1 MQTETGGGSVL
12 LQQRCLSGNALG
24 VVGPRYW
31 SLESSIGIRTEKA
44 ATFMDGDIRAKK
56 KQLYGP
62 GEQGSMRYA
71 ERLRIVLRYLCLMLL
86 LNGCDSEQRAV
97 CDISIEEAAELLKN
111 PEVIVLDLRTPRE
124 FAGGHLVGARNVDF
138 NDPGFGENLA
148 GLDRRRSYVVHS
160 ASGSR
165 SGRALPLFGELGF
178 EKINHLRP
186 GFRGWVAAGYPV
198 ER

>member
-1 MQTETGGGSVL
+1 
-12 LQQRCLSGNALG
+12 
-24 VVGPRYW
+24 
-31 SLESSIGIRTEKA
+31 
-44 ATFMDGDIRAKK
+44 
-56 KQLYGP
+56 
-62 GEQGSMRYA
+62 MRYV

-148 GLDRRRSYVVHS
+148 GLDRRRSYVVHC

>member
-1 MQTETGGGSVL
+1 
-12 LQQRCLSGNALG
+12 
-24 VVGPRYW
+24 
-31 SLESSIGIRTEKA
+31 
-44 ATFMDGDIRAKK
+44 
-56 KQLYGP
+56 
-62 GEQGSMRYA
+62 
-71 ERLRIVLRYLCLMLL
+71 MLL
-86 LNGCDSEQRAV
+86 LTGCDSEQRAV
-97 CDISIEEAAELLKN
+97 SDISIEEAAELLKN
-111 PEVIVLDLRTPRE
+111 PEVVVLDLRTPRE

-148 GLDRRRSYVVHS
+148 GLDRRRSYVVHC

>member
-1 MQTETGGGSVL
+1 
-12 LQQRCLSGNALG
+12 
-24 VVGPRYW
+24 
-31 SLESSIGIRTEKA
+31 
-44 ATFMDGDIRAKK
+44 
-56 KQLYGP
+56 
-62 GEQGSMRYA
+62 MRYA

-86 LNGCDSEQRAV
+86 LNGCDSEQGAV

-148 GLDRRRSYVVHS
+148 GLDRRRSYVVHC